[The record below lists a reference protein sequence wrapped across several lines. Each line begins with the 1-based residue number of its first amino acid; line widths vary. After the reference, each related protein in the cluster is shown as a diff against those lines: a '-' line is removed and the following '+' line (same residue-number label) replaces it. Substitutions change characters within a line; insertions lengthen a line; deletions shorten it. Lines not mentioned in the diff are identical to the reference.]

1 MQKGVNTKLKINR
14 HFGSGKT
21 LILIQGVRKLYQSLM
36 TEFPAEKH
44 IILFGSL
51 GCIWQTG
58 HPRYFEEE
66 NFLEE
71 LKEEFGILIKKK
83 DSSIGPIIVKVGSL
97 LNEIM
102 NHLGIYISQG
112 VYFYF

>member
-44 IILFGSL
+44 IILFSSL
-51 GCIWQTG
+51 GCIRQTG

-66 NFLEE
+66 NFLEA
-71 LKEEFGILIKKK
+71 LKEELENFIGKK
-83 DSSIGPIIVKVGSL
+83 DSPIIVKVGSL
-97 LNEIM
+97 LDEIM
-102 NHLGIYISQG
+102 NNLGIYTLCYAQLIP
-112 VYFYF
+112 